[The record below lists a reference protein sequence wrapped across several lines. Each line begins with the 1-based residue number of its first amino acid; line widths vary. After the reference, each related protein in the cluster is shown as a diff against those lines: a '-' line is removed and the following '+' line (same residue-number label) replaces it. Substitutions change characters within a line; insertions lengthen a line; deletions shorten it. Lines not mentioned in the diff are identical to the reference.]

1 MRSAILVLT
10 SSISLTA
17 ACGDNMGGSVADGG
31 GPDVQVPPAACEDPD
46 VGIICTIAGSGGQG
60 YSGDDGP
67 ALAAE
72 FSLPQDTLMDP
83 DGDLLI
89 LDWNNH
95 RLRKLTPGGEI
106 VHVAGRGEL
115 GGDLDSPANQDFNH
129 PTNLLMDPDTGNVLI
144 AAWHNSKIREI
155 DLETG
160 EVTDWCGD
168 GRRAYVGDG
177 VDCSV
182 TGPTAVAFDLP
193 AAITWDPDGN
203 LIVMDQANQVL
214 RKVDGDHN
222 VTRLAG
228 NCIIDQPVGA
238 GGPGPCDPEDR
249 LACTGT
255 AKMTCGVPANTCG
268 LPCNPGYATGTAAEL
283 RMAQPFGQSADPAGR
298 IAYDADGNLLWVDTE
313 NSLVRM
319 LDAEGNDTIVAGL
332 PPAEGMQQK
341 GYSGDGGPATE
352 AKLNRPVDI
361 AIDEDGTIYITDVFN
376 NCIRSI
382 DTDGVINTFAGV
394 CGERDFDGDGGPAS
408 EAHLKLPYGV
418 SIAGDVMYIADTGNS
433 RIRAVRLR

>member
-1 MRSAILVLT
+1 
-10 SSISLTA
+10 
-17 ACGDNMGGSVADGG
+17 MG
-31 GPDVQVPPAACEDPD
+31 
-46 VGIICTIAGSGGQG
+46 
-60 YSGDDGP
+60 
-67 ALAAE
+67 
-72 FSLPQDTLMDP
+72 P

-95 RLRKLTPGGEI
+95 RLRKLTPAGEI

-129 PTNLLMDPDTGNVLI
+129 PTNLLMDPDGSVLI

-155 DLETG
+155 DLDTG

-228 NCIIDQPVGA
+228 NCIIDQPPGA
-238 GGPGPCDPEDR
+238 GGPGPCAPEAM
-249 LACTGT
+249 LACPGT
-255 AKMTCGVPANTCG
+255 AKMTCGVPADTCG
-268 LPCNPGYATGTAAEL
+268 LPCNPGFATGTAAEL

-361 AIDEDGTIYITDVFN
+361 AIDEDGTIYVSDVFN
-376 NCIRSI
+376 DCIRSI

-394 CGERDFDGDGGPAS
+394 CGERDYDGDGGPAGR
-408 EAHLKLPYGV
+408 AHLKLPYGI
-418 SIAGDVMYIADTGNS
+418 SLSGDTLYIADTGNS
-433 RIRAVRLR
+433 RVRAVRLR

>member
-1 MRSAILVLT
+1 MRTAILLL
-10 SSISLTA
+10 SSSLSLAA
-17 ACGDNMGGSVADGG
+17 ACGDNMGGSVADGGG

-46 VGIICTIAGSGGQG
+46 VGIICTIAGSGGYG

-72 FSLPQDTLMDP
+72 FSLPQDTLMGP
-83 DGDLLI
+83 DGELLI

-95 RLRKLTPGGEI
+95 RLRKLTSDGNI

-129 PTNLLMDPDTGNVLI
+129 PTNLLADPDSGVVLI
-144 AAWHNSKIREI
+144 AAWHNSKIREV

-160 EVTDWCGD
+160 DVEDRCGD
-168 GRRAYVGDG
+168 GRRAYVGD
-177 VDCSV
+177 D
-182 TGPTAVAFDLP
+182 GPAAIAAFDLP

-203 LIVMDQANQVL
+203 LVIMDQANQVL
-214 RKVDGDHN
+214 RYVDAEGN
-222 VTRLAG
+222 VHRLAG
-228 NCIIDQPVGA
+228 SCIIDQPDAA
-238 GGPGPCDPEDR
+238 GGPGPCAAED
-249 LACTGT
+249 LVPCPGSNKMACTG
-255 AKMTCGVPANTCG
+255 MQFCS
-268 LPCNPGYATGTAAEL
+268 LPCNGGYASGTAETL
-283 RMAQPFGQSADPAGR
+283 RMSQPFGQSADPAGR

-319 LDAEGNDTIVAGL
+319 LDSDGDDHTVAGI
-332 PPAEGMQQK
+332 PPIDGVQQK

-352 AKLNRPVDI
+352 AKLNRPVDV
-361 AIDEDGTIYITDVFN
+361 AIDEDGTIYVSDVFN
-376 NCIRSI
+376 DCIRSI

-394 CGERDFDGDGGPAS
+394 CGERDYGGDGGPAN

-418 SIAGDVMYIADTGNS
+418 EIAGDMMFISDTGNS